1 MSDQTACPF
10 SESQL
15 IGETT
20 LQQHADTEMARHV
33 RHLDQSDVFANTKV
47 NELLS
52 FGEDEQMSHHWR
64 LNLCELLAEV
74 LYNDVVQTSSELDRF
89 LPNQF
94 EALIKCRLN
103 FVCYEDSGFQSLF
116 YIWTLGNFAELF
128 ENLRGALIALPEIAS
143 ARLRIA
149 LRGP

>member
-1 MSDQTACPF
+1 VSDQTACPF
-10 SESQL
+10 SEGQL

-33 RHLDQSDVFANTKV
+33 SHFDQSDVFANTKV

-74 LYNDVVQTSSELDRF
+74 LNNDVVQTSSELDRF

-94 EALIKCRLN
+94 EALIKLRLN

-116 YIWTLGNFAELF
+116 YIWTRGNFAELF
-128 ENLRGALIALPEIAS
+128 ENLGGALFALPEIAS
-143 ARLRIA
+143 AN
-149 LRGP
+149 

>member
-1 MSDQTACPF
+1 MCLIRRRVRSAKA
-10 SESQL
+10 SLSGRQL
-15 IGETT
+15 SSSTPTPKWPVTSAISIK
-20 LQQHADTEMARHV
+20 AMY
-33 RHLDQSDVFANTKV
+33 SPNTKV

-128 ENLRGALIALPEIAS
+128 EN
-143 ARLRIA
+143 RLVRKNH
-149 LRGP
+149 G